1 MKEIVN
7 IPFVARVHALV
18 DLIDQSERRARQ
30 TLQRHKVEDGGDG
43 TLAARLPMVVENR
56 ERFRFTGVYG

>member
-56 ERFRFTGVYG
+56 